1 MNLIVAVDNNWGIG
15 KDNKLLVSIP
25 ADMKYFRT
33 QTKDSVVIMGRKTL
47 ESFPGGEPLK
57 NRINI
62 VITKDENYKKDGV
75 VIVHSVDD
83 LCFLFCRRRRAKH
96 KENSGGSSGICN
108 RIYHCIYSFRSIG
121 RYDWKPFDKISD
133 SCKHCIRID
142 RDHIWIEFPGSFAFE
157 LLRWNKKRCEHRKYG
172 ILFSSIVW
180 NDFFHRLDTM
190 CWSILRVSADA
201 GIYTGSYGKRSFDAS

>member
-62 VITKDENYKKDGV
+62 VITKDENYKKEGV
-75 VIVHSVDD
+75 VVVHSVDD
-83 LCFLFCRRRRAKH
+83 AIKVAKSYNKPIFVIGGASIYAQLLSFCDTA
-96 KENSGGSSGICN
+96 
-108 RIYHCIYSFRSIG
+108 YVT
-121 RYDWKPFDKISD
+121 KISSSFEAD
-133 SCKHCIRID
+133 SF
-142 RDHIWIEFPGSFAFE
+142 FP
-157 LLRWNKKRCEHRKYG
+157 N
-172 ILFSSIVW
+172 
-180 NDFFHRLDTM
+180 LDKMENWEITEQTETEVYNGM
-190 CWSILRVSADA
+190 FYKFVT
-201 GIYTGSYGKRSFDAS
+201 YKQK